1 MLETADRVYE
11 ARSLRLPTAALNR
24 ILREALHDHP
34 PPRSGTRQLRIY
46 FAAQVAVDPPVMLF
60 HVNDTRLVHFS
71 YKRYLENRI
80 RAAFPFEG
88 TPLVL
93 SFRPRDGRL

>member
-1 MLETADRVYE
+1 M
-11 ARSLRLPTAALNR
+11 RLSTSALNR

-34 PPRSGTRQLRIY
+34 PPRRGTRQLRIY
-46 FAAQVAVDPPVMLF
+46 FAAQVAVDPPVFLF

-71 YKRYLENRI
+71 YRRYLENRI
-80 RAAFPFEG
+80 RAVFAFEG

-93 SFRPRDGRL
+93 SFRPRDGRT